1 MSSLTS
7 LSPVAT
13 TRATATAGAARGHD
27 AGLLLLRLAV
37 GLTIAVHGSQKLFGW
52 FDGFGLTGTGMG
64 FEAMGY
70 PSGRTMALIAGL
82 SEFAG
87 GLGLALGLF
96 TPLAAAAV
104 VGTMLNAVV
113 AVHWE
118 AGFFAPDGFEFP
130 MLLGLVAAALALTG
144 PGRYAADPHLPVP
157 ALRAHRLEY
166 GLAALAL
173 AVATA
178 SAVLLMRN

>member
-1 MSSLTS
+1 VSSLTS
-7 LSPVAT
+7 TSTSP
-13 TRATATAGAARGHD
+13 TATHGHD

-52 FDGFGLTGTGMG
+52 FDGGGLTSTGMG

-70 PSGRTMALIAGL
+70 PSGKTMAVIAGL

-87 GLGLALGLF
+87 GLALALGLF

-118 AGFFAPDGFEFP
+118 GGFFSPDGIEYP
-130 MLLGLVAAALALTG
+130 MLLGLGAAALALTG
-144 PGRYAADPHLPVP
+144 PGRYAADPSLPVP

-173 AVATA
+173 AVVTA
-178 SAVLLMRN
+178 FVVLLTRN